1 MGLLRRLR
9 PSNTIARPAL
19 KPADPEA
26 GMKEMGFLDH
36 LEELR
41 WAIIKGMMGLL
52 VATVAAIFFR
62 EWIIE
67 EVLLGPKD
75 PTFFMYRIFGIEAT
89 AFELQ
94 NRTITGQFF
103 ADWGTVLAIGVI
115 IGSPLFVYQLWR
127 FIEPGLYPN
136 EKKGMRFA
144 SVFASFFFALGIAFG
159 YLVVTP
165 LGLQFFAGYSIS
177 PEISN
182 EFDIS
187 RYFSMITTWS
197 FGSGILFELPVVI
210 YFLAKLGIA
219 TPKRLRDFRRW
230 NLILTLV
237 VAAIVTP
244 PDPFS
249 QVIVATPLLLL
260 YELSIWIAA
269 VVERQRLRDLQKT
282 LE

>member
-1 MGLLRRLR
+1 
-9 PSNTIARPAL
+9 
-19 KPADPEA
+19 
-26 GMKEMGFLDH
+26 MKEMGFLDH

-41 WAIIKGMMGLL
+41 WVIIKGMMGLV
-52 VATVAAIFFR
+52 VATVAAVFFR

-269 VVERQRLRDLQKT
+269 IVEKQRLRDQQKA